1 MSFLKKKQ
9 SFRPK
14 NNHPLMKLSF
24 QKSFFTLAFATL
36 FIAILVVAKSI
47 LVPLGIALLLA
58 FILYPIHKKLT
69 TWGIGNIFSGI
80 LSILVLILVIGGGI
94 AFFSAEIISLSTE
107 ISNFGSKLSS
117 LYTDI
122 IIYIN
127 ENVSL
132 VDQLNEDQLLND
144 LTSWLKDSAGTL
156 LGGTFNSSANFL
168 TGMLTMFIY
177 LFLFLIFNKGLVRAF
192 MKFPPEDK
200 KEQFFG
206 MLKGVQ
212 QVGQKYLSGML
223 TLILILGT
231 LNSLGLWIIG
241 IDSPFLFGFLAAT
254 LSIIPYI
261 GTTLGATIPVLY
273 AFMSHDQLWV
283 PLAVAI
289 LFWCVQ
295 LLEGNFLNPK
305 IVGSSVNVNAF
316 AAILSLII
324 GASVWGVAGMILFL
338 PFAAMLKVICKEYE
352 PLEPLSLLIGND
364 NFEEHKKDKIGLF
377 KRLKEKIKRKKS

>member
-1 MSFLKKKQ
+1 
-9 SFRPK
+9 
-14 NNHPLMKLSF
+14 MKVSF
-24 QKSFFTLAFATL
+24 QRSFFTLAFLAL
-36 FIAILVVAKSI
+36 FITFLVVGKSI

-58 FILYPIHKKLT
+58 FILYPVHKKLT
-69 TWGIGNIFSGI
+69 NWGVGNILAGF
-80 LSILVLILVIGGGI
+80 LSILIMIIIISGGLT
-94 AFFSAEIISLSTE
+94 FFSAEIIALSDE

-127 ENVSL
+127 KNISF
-132 VDQLNEDQLLND
+132 VDQLNEDELLND
-144 LTSWLKDSAGTL
+144 LTSWLKDSAGTV
-156 LGGTFNSSANFL
+156 LGGTFNSTTSFL
-168 TGMLTMFIY
+168 TGMITMFIY

-192 MKFPPEDK
+192 MKFSPADK

-206 MLKGVQ
+206 MLKGIQ

-223 TLILILGT
+223 ILILILGT
-231 LNSLGLWIIG
+231 LNSIGLWIIG
-241 IDSPFLFGFLAAT
+241 IDSPFLFGFLAAS

-283 PLAVAI
+283 PFAVAMM
-289 LFWCVQ
+289 FWFVQ

-352 PLEPLSLLIGND
+352 TLEPIGLLIGNE
-364 NFEEHKKDKIGLF
+364 NFETNKKDKKSIF
-377 KRLKEKIKRKKS
+377 KRLKEKVMHKK

>member
-1 MSFLKKKQ
+1 
-9 SFRPK
+9 
-14 NNHPLMKLSF
+14 MKLSF
-24 QKSFFTLAFATL
+24 QESFYTLAFFAL
-36 FIAILVVAKSI
+36 FIALLVVGKSI
-47 LVPLGIALLLA
+47 LVPLGVALLLA
-58 FILYPIHKKLT
+58 FILYPVHKKLT
-69 TWGIGNIFSGI
+69 KWGVGNILAGF
-80 LSILVLILVIGGGI
+80 LSILVMIIIISAGLT
-94 AFFSAEIISLSTE
+94 FFSAEIIALSDE

-127 ENVSL
+127 TNVSL
-132 VDQLNEDQLLND
+132 VDQLNEDELLND
-144 LTSWLKDSAGTL
+144 LTSWLKDSAGTV
-156 LGGTFNSSANFL
+156 LGGTFNSTASFL
-168 TGMLTMFIY
+168 TGMITMFIY

-192 MKFPPEDK
+192 MKFSPADK
-200 KEQFFG
+200 KEQFFT
-206 MLKGVQ
+206 MLKGIQ

-231 LNSLGLWIIG
+231 LNSIGLWIIG
-241 IDSPFLFGFLAAT
+241 IDSPFLFGFLAAS

-261 GTTLGATIPVLY
+261 GTTLGAIIPVSY

-289 LFWCVQ
+289 LFWFVQ

-324 GASVWGVAGMILFL
+324 GASVWGVAGMVLFL

-352 PLEPLSLLIGND
+352 VLQPIGLLIGND
-364 NFEEHKKDKIGLF
+364 NFERNKKNRKGFF
-377 KRLKEKIKRKKS
+377 KRLKDKVMRKN